1 MSVLRKFNKAVKEA
15 TAAGDLDPIR
25 HGAVIEAARKVARLM
40 DDEKWPIVGGKI
52 DNVSPSVFLKYCE
65 ELGLTAKGVKNKK
78 KEETSQ
84 IRAIGNS
91 KWRQA

>member
-15 TAAGDLDPIR
+15 TVAGDLDPIR
-25 HGAVIEAARKVARLM
+25 HGAVM
-40 DDEKWPIVGGKI
+40 DDEKWPIIGGKI

-78 KEETSQ
+78 KEETPQ
-84 IRAIGNS
+84 IRAVGNS
-91 KWRQA
+91 KWKQA